1 MKKIL
6 IIINEKG
13 EKSQG
18 YQDLINEYVEMKKA
32 QGYVIELIGDLNGV
46 LKKLLE
52 EEELWGTQISSAQ
65 AEVMFQLNRYEFV
78 IYVPNTVSSLKD
90 MLVYDPNKLDK
101 NMIFYNI
108 GNMSIVESL
117 DKESQNAIVSTEN
130 FSEERI
136 ECAPCENMDSAESV
150 SHNELLLNSETQ
162 GWGSDFMTDEKD
174 GSTEEKGEIES
185 EEDCLDGQLSQN
197 DSCEIDDSILG
208 LSNDQTVSDDD
219 KTTDQQ
225 VPAQEAE
232 DQFGTDRDRIEPT
245 DPSVENEDIQD
256 EEIIASMNDIS
267 YDITDEDGG
276 VSAESS
282 LIDRTISYFDGVSS
296 DQLTVIS
303 EEGTLTTLENSHNT
317 VLKDECPAQESPEN
331 QVTQTNETESEIKIE
346 PRRPSIIRRLWLL
359 CPWIIMGLMTILK
372 YEKIAW
378 LPFIIAVIGLF
389 MSLISKRSR
398 RLSKTPEWLCIFLAL
413 IALIVNIAHP
423 AWIIAIGLP
432 ISIMAIVL
440 FIIAGFVI
448 WDN

>member
-18 YQDLINEYVEMKKA
+18 YQDLINEYIEMKKT

-46 LKKLLE
+46 LKRLLE

-117 DKESQNAIVSTEN
+117 DKESQNDIVATDDY
-130 FSEERI
+130 SEKRI
-136 ECAPCENMDSAESV
+136 ECCPCENIDVIGSMSPNDSLM
-150 SHNELLLNSETQ
+150 NTETQ
-162 GWGSDFMTDEKD
+162 GSGADFMTHEKE
-174 GSTEEKGEIES
+174 GSVEEKG
-185 EEDCLDGQLSQN
+185 DCLDGQLSQN
-197 DSCEIDDSILG
+197 DSCEKDDSILG
-208 LSNDQTVSDDD
+208 LSYDQIVSNDD
-219 KTTDQQ
+219 KTTDRQ
-225 VPAQEAE
+225 VTGQEAE
-232 DQFGTDRDRIEPT
+232 DQLRMNRDWIEQTDQSI
-245 DPSVENEDIQD
+245 ENEDTQD
-256 EEIIASMNDIS
+256 EEITVSVDDRS
-267 YDITDEDGG
+267 YDISNEDGD
-276 VSAESS
+276 VPAESS
-282 LIDRTISYFDGVSS
+282 INDRTISYFDGISS

-303 EEGTLTTLENSHNT
+303 EEGSLTKLETNHNT
-317 VLKDECPAQESPEN
+317 FSGEEYPAQESPDN
-331 QVTQTNETESEIKIE
+331 QVTHINEAESEIKIE